1 MALTTLRLLLLPVF
15 FYLLI
20 LAAPPRA
27 GMIASGSNRYREAA
41 LVVFVIM
48 AITDKLD
55 GTLARRL
62 NQVTKL
68 GTFLDPTADKLLI
81 TGGRLLLCMPRLA
94 PAGMFIPWQVLW
106 GVFQKDV
113 CVLIGAA
120 VVKHKL
126 GKVEINANLP
136 GKINTVVEISVVIA
150 TLLAPE
156 WIAISPAFAAFFLW
170 SLWHLTVLATAWA
183 GIGYSC
189 EGARQLRAAAVRSD
203 VKLKFFSGVP
213 EGPRCEYRKS

>member
-1 MALTTLRLLLLPVF
+1 MALTALRLMLLPLF

-20 LAAPPRA
+20 AAAPARA
-27 GMIASGSNRYREAA
+27 GLIPRHPNHYRETA
-41 LVVFVIM
+41 LAVFAFM
-48 AITDKLD
+48 ALTDMLD
-55 GTLARRL
+55 GYLARRL
-62 NQVTKL
+62 NQVSRL

-81 TGGRLLLCMPRLA
+81 TGGLLLLCMPRFA
-94 PAGMFIPWQVLW
+94 PAGFFIPWQVLW

-136 GKINTVVEISVVIA
+136 GKVNTAVEISVVIA

-156 WIAISPAFAAFFLW
+156 WIAISPGFAAVFLW
-170 SLWHLTVLATAWA
+170 SLWHLTVLATAWS

-189 EGARQLRAAAVRSD
+189 EGARQLRAAQR
-203 VKLKFFSGVP
+203 
-213 EGPRCEYRKS
+213 